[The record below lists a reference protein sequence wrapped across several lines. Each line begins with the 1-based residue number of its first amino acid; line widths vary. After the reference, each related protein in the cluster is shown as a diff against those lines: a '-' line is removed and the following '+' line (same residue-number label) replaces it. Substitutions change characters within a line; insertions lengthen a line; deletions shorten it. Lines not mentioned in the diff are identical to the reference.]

1 MADKLLD
8 IGGLVGL
15 AAEPGYCATKGAVVT
30 LTRQLAVDFAPER
43 INVDAVRPGFLA
55 TAMVRTLLEDPELDE
70 ALLEKSPWPELGHSR
85 GRGNSDTLPRRSSRR
100 PTPSPTPRV
109 TTPGPQRPLML
120 P

>member
-70 ALLEKSPWPELGHSR
+70 ALHEKSPWPELGTAE
-85 GRGNSDTLPRRSSRR
+85 DVATATLFLGVRAGGQHRRRHR
-100 PTPSPTPRV
+100 A
-109 TTPGPQRPLML
+109 
-120 P
+120 